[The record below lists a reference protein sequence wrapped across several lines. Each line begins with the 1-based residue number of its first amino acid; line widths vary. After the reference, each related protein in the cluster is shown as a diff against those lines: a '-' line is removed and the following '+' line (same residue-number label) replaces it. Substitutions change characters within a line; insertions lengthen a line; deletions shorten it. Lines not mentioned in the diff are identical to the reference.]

1 MKKYLLAVLAFAGC
15 LGILSGCGKQ
25 EESVPTAEENVPV
38 VSSETETAKISSK
51 AETSAKSKK
60 EASTEANTA
69 ETESSAEETSDTVSE
84 SETNQNASETA
95 VSTAVTS
102 SGNASVTTT
111 VAVSAETQVQQAET
125 QADVQ
130 IDDNPP
136 DVPAEV
142 NLVTEAEVQI
152 DAPDPDA
159 GITATEAEVQTSE
172 LSMTISYQGN
182 SLTVGESAKSF
193 VDAVKPGMIDG
204 PAPSCYGDGENINYI
219 YDDMT
224 VYVWNQNENYQVY
237 SVDINAPGIV
247 SVSGMDIGSAVT
259 FDGEKRFDLGDGYSI
274 TVSAVG
280 GTVSLISYNMD
291 L

>member
-25 EESVPTAEENVPV
+25 EESVQTAEETVPA
-38 VSSETETAKISSK
+38 VSAETETAEVPSE
-51 AETSAKSKK
+51 AETSEKSKK
-60 EASTEANTA
+60 EASTESDTA

-84 SETNQNASETA
+84 SETNQKASETA
-95 VSTAVTS
+95 VSTAVTA
-102 SGNASVTTT
+102 SGNASSATA
-111 VAVSAETQVQQAET
+111 VAVSTEAPVQQAET
-125 QADVQ
+125 QAVQ
-130 IDDNPP
+130 VDDNPP

-142 NLVTEAEVQI
+142 NLVTEADVQI

-159 GITATEAEVQTSE
+159 GITATDAEPQASE

-193 VDAVKPGMIDG
+193 IDAVKPGMIDG

-224 VYVWNQNENYQVY
+224 VYVWNQSENYQIY

-247 SVSGMDIGSAVT
+247 SVNGMDIGSAVT

-274 TVSAVG
+274 TVCSAG
-280 GTVSLISYNMD
+280 GTVNLISYNMD